1 MRLTRPVFGVLNVFG
16 CQAYNVRIKRMKKF
30 LSILSFLGLACL
42 TPLSQPVAHAADKNP
57 KLKAYPLDTC
67 SVSGEKLGE
76 MGKPYVMEYKGR
88 EIKFCCKS
96 CVKDFNKDPEKF
108 VKKLEQA
115 EAKAKK

>member
-1 MRLTRPVFGVLNVFG
+1 MKNLRTVISLFLMVCFVSLPVVT
-16 CQAYNVRIKRMKKF
+16 QAAEKTAK
-30 LSILSFLGLACL
+30 
-42 TPLSQPVAHAADKNP
+42 P
-57 KLKAYPLDTC
+57 KPYPLDTC

-115 EAKAKK
+115 EAKTKK

>member
-1 MRLTRPVFGVLNVFG
+1 
-16 CQAYNVRIKRMKKF
+16 MKK
-30 LSILSFLGLACL
+30 SATILGFVLLFCFVSSLQV
-42 TPLSQPVAHAADKNP
+42 SQAAEK
-57 KLKAYPLDTC
+57 KLKPYPLETC

-76 MGKPYVMEYKGR
+76 MGKPVVTEYKGR

-96 CVKDFNKDPEKF
+96 CVKDFNKNPEKY